1 MIYFI
6 VGAALGVIAFRRWRR
21 ERAAERYIASRF
33 VFRPTDLQV
42 EIMAHMKARASAERA
57 FFEQRDIEREE
68 SYRYAVASSQARMK
82 RQRWLKHPDL
92 FPEDTP

>member
-6 VGAALGVIAFRRWRR
+6 VGAALGVIALRRWRR
-21 ERAAERYIASRF
+21 ERAARRYMASRF
-33 VFRPTDLQV
+33 VPSPTDLQ

-92 FPEDTP
+92 FPEDAP